1 MTPATIT
8 STSGKPAA
16 FRPSAIVI
24 GAGIGGITTA
34 AHLARRGMRV
44 KVVEKNRE
52 PGGRCGHF
60 VRDGHHFDTGPTL
73 LVMPLLYESE
83 FASLG
88 VSLREALDL
97 QRVDPTYRLVFD
109 DGSQLALTSDLNA
122 MREQLEAI
130 EPGSFDGFLRY
141 IEEGHR
147 HYHVALDKL
156 VDRDFR
162 TAGQFFSLRNLPLLF
177 QVKPLAPHYRHMRAY
192 FDSPRLKS
200 AFTFQDVYMGL
211 SPFEA
216 PATFSMMPY
225 TELAHGV
232 WYPRGGMIR
241 IVDALMRIAEQAGVE
256 FEFGAAV
263 ERIDVRG
270 DRARGVMLDDGR
282 QLEAD
287 VVVANADLPYVYQN
301 LLPDDHAAE
310 RMARKRFS
318 CSVISFFW
326 GVDKPYSQLG
336 PHTLFLADDYRDNFE
351 SIIDKLDLPDNPSLY
366 VHAPARLDPSAAPAG
381 QDTLIGIVPVGHL
394 DERGEQDWR
403 LLRDEARQAIFN
415 RLSLLGVHDLEQHVK
430 FEVSYTPLSWRK
442 RYNLMKGSTHGLS
455 HTLMQLGYMR
465 PKNRHA
471 RYHNLYFVGASTH
484 PGTGVPTALVSA
496 RLVAQR
502 VADDVVLPVRDPR
515 RTTQTLVPRYAAGR

>member
-1 MTPATIT
+1 M
-8 STSGKPAA
+8 
-16 FRPSAIVI
+16 
-24 GAGIGGITTA
+24 
-34 AHLARRGMRV
+34 
-44 KVVEKNRE
+44 
-52 PGGRCGHF
+52 
-60 VRDGHHFDTGPTL
+60 
-73 LVMPLLYESE
+73 
-83 FASLG
+83 
-88 VSLREALDL
+88 
-97 QRVDPTYRLVFD
+97 
-109 DGSQLALTSDLNA
+109 
-122 MREQLEAI
+122 
-130 EPGSFDGFLRY
+130 
-141 IEEGHR
+141 
-147 HYHVALDKL
+147 ALDKL

-177 QVKPLAPHYRHMRAY
+177 QVKPLARHYRHMRAY

-318 CSVISFFW
+318 CSVIRFFW

-351 SIIDKLDLPDNPSLY
+351 SIIGKLDCPTT
-366 VHAPARLDPSAAPAG
+366 PACTC
-381 QDTLIGIVPVGHL
+381 TLRPGLTHPPPLPVGHA
-394 DERGEQDWR
+394 D
-403 LLRDEARQAIFN
+403 RDRAGRAPGRAR
-415 RLSLLGVHDLEQHVK
+415 R
-430 FEVSYTPLSWRK
+430 
-442 RYNLMKGSTHGLS
+442 
-455 HTLMQLGYMR
+455 
-465 PKNRHA
+465 
-471 RYHNLYFVGASTH
+471 
-484 PGTGVPTALVSA
+484 A
-496 RLVAQR
+496 RLA
-502 VADDVVLPVRDPR
+502 ASPR
-515 RTTQTLVPRYAAGR
+515 RSAAGDLQSAVAARRA